1 MAMLAVY
8 TTFIQPHKSL
18 YSPWVRPRRQA
29 VSATD
34 ISWSSCTQ
42 LPCPTATLFPDRQR
56 QSDVPDRATS
66 RPDVCTARFYNDPV
80 ESVCLSARDRD
91 ISYLLPTTPSRHHR
105 RPSHTYT
112 YTTPPRLALNLSQS
126 VPISQLNVT
135 SEHEFIDFPVNTF
148 LNFEGCAADR

>member
-1 MAMLAVY
+1 M
-8 TTFIQPHKSL
+8 H
-18 YSPWVRPRRQA
+18 
-29 VSATD
+29 ATA
-34 ISWSSCTQ
+34 
-42 LPCPTATLFPDRQR
+42 LPDSHTLPDRHH

-66 RPDVCTARFYNDPV
+66 RPDVYTARFYNDPV

-91 ISYLLPTTPSRHHR
+91 ISYRLPTTPSRHHR
-105 RPSHTYT
+105 RPSHT
-112 YTTPPRLALNLSQS
+112 TPPRLELNLSQS